1 MSYRFLLVDDHA
13 IIRTGV
19 SIVLTTLFPNC
30 QVDEAGDGDFALEY
44 IKANN
49 YDVVILDLNMP
60 HTDSATLVP
69 ALLSQRPNLKILI
82 FTMAPESVVAKHYLK
97 LGVSGFISKEVSM
110 DELRRAVLQILQN
123 KRYLSE
129 DLVFELTQVQLKN
142 KSLNPFENLS
152 KRELQLLMYLINGDS
167 IGDIAESLNIG
178 RSTVAT
184 HKANIFEKL
193 QIDNVIKLRE
203 MARLYGMLNSK
214 KTT

>member
-30 QVDEAGDGDFALEY
+30 QVDEADGGDFALEY
-44 IKANN
+44 VKAND
-49 YDVVILDLNMP
+49 YDIVILDLNMP
-60 HTDSATLVP
+60 HTDSGTLVP
-69 ALLSQRPNLKILI
+69 GLLSQKPDLKILI

-97 LGVSGFISKEVSM
+97 LGVSGFVSKEVSM
-110 DELRRAVLQILQN
+110 EELKKAVVQILQN

-152 KRELQLLMYLINGDS
+152 KRELQLLTYLIKGDS
-167 IGDIAESLNIG
+167 ISDIAESMNIG
-178 RSTVAT
+178 KSTVAT

-193 QIDNVIKLRE
+193 QISNIIELRE
-203 MARLYGMLNSK
+203 MARLYGMINS
-214 KTT
+214 